1 MRIGK
6 LRLCLYGNRDAA
18 FNWGETVA
26 RQLIA
31 SGYIGGKAF
40 PAVYHNPKD
49 GVSVMV
55 HGDDYLCTG
64 PEAALKRLKA
74 KLSESFEIKS
84 SIIGKTV
91 HLEKEGKI
99 LNRIVRITSDGWEV
113 EADQRHGEL
122 IAQELGL
129 EKAKGLSTPGI
140 DEPLKDDDE
149 VLTDWRAGKY
159 RSLAARAN
167 YLALDRA
174 DIQFSVKELCR
185 STWSTIEMRQASCD
199 YFGCLFGK

>member
-1 MRIGK
+1 MCSSD
-6 LRLCLYGNRDAA
+6 L
-18 FNWGETVA
+18 
-26 RQLIA
+26 
-31 SGYIGGKAF
+31 
-40 PAVYHNPKD
+40 
-49 GVSVMV
+49 
-55 HGDDYLCTG
+55 DDYLCTG

-84 SIIGKTV
+84 SIMGKAA
-91 HLEKEGKI
+91 HLDKEGKI
-99 LNRIVRITSDGWEV
+99 LNRIVRITSEGWEV

-129 EKAKGLSTPGI
+129 DKAKGLSTPGI

-185 STWSTIEMRQASCD
+185 SMSNPTEGSWRKLIRVAKYLISKPRLIMRFDWQEPIQTITACSD
-199 YFGCLFGK
+199 ANWAGCLHSRKSTSGGSIQIGSHLIKS